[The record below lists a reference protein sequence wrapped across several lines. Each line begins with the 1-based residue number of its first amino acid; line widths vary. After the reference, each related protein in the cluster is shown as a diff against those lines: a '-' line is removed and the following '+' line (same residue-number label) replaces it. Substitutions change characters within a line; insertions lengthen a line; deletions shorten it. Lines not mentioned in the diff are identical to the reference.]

1 MRPYPW
7 VTGNRRFAI
16 VATDGSL
23 VIGGFT
29 KWVKAE
35 ALAKISDVDMKKFV
49 YENIITRFKIPVT
62 LISDNGL

>member
-16 VATDGSL
+16 VATDY
-23 VIGGFT
+23 FT